1 MKNTAILVFPLLLSH
16 GCSERPVDQ
25 SAPGLLVPDAVGLE
39 RVKRDRLPD
48 NRKET
53 EAWSA
58 VDRPT
63 LFAADLEYHLEDL
76 PLEGEAEDI
85 PWAGSYW
92 PVYRDTINHRW
103 AGSSS
108 MSPAAKYGEAFG
120 VEKVEDLVSMHH
132 GIDSASWRPSCTS
145 NSDCETGEGQ
155 CAIREGEESGYCIP
169 TWWGICHAW
178 APVAMMEPEPIY
190 PVTRNGV
197 TFEVNDLKALL
208 TLAYN
213 STGSRFVSL
222 RCNEDDSA
230 DEIEYDAYDRPT
242 GSDEE
247 CRDTNPGT
255 YHVLLANYLGLNG
268 ESFVED
274 RTFDAEVWNQP
285 IRGYRITRQEEVT
298 VAQAHELLGVDDVEE
313 AHQRAMSSS

>member
-120 VEKVEDLVSMHH
+120 VEKVEDLGYLPDLVVLLEETYPFRRQ
-132 GIDSASWRPSCTS
+132 GFIDSLVSRLV
-145 NSDCETGEGQ
+145 
-155 CAIREGEESGYCIP
+155 REGLDSLVPVKPEYRSAWIQEDGETRQLGGGMMPRRYKDSPVYVGLPGLGCVTHPAFLREGRILGP
-169 TWWGICHAW
+169 NVGIQT
-178 APVAMMEPEPIY
+178 ID
-190 PVTRNGV
+190 N
-197 TFEVNDLKALL
+197 
-208 TLAYN
+208 TLA
-213 STGSRFVSL
+213 SVEVRGTSGLSL
-222 RCNEDDSA
+222 AESVL
-230 DEIEYDAYDRPT
+230 
-242 GSDEE
+242 
-247 CRDTNPGT
+247 PGWW
-255 YHVLLANYLGLNG
+255 LANQ
-268 ESFVED
+268 D
-274 RTFDAEVWNQP
+274 RMASA
-285 IRGYRITRQEEVT
+285 G
-298 VAQAHELLGVDDVEE
+298 A
-313 AHQRAMSSS
+313 